1 MSTLFRSS
9 IASLSALAIVAAPM
23 PVLSQTVGVN
33 SAVRNNVK
41 VRQTTAATAA
51 TQAVV
56 KQRVQMG
63 NAITTG
69 GNSGLQVTLL
79 DKSSLTLGPN
89 ANLTVNRFVYDP
101 AKGSSSVGASVAK
114 GTFRFMSG
122 RAAKGGRNSVNT
134 PAASI
139 GIRGTMLEGAVGLDA
154 IEIAGLQ
161 SGLPSGAS
169 VDPNTA
175 TVIVLRGP
183 GPQAPGGV
191 TKGLIDVTAGGQTV
205 TLSQPGQA
213 LFIPYAGAAPIQF
226 QLNNSAFQQFDSLL
240 RSQPS
245 SFAPSIQQQNAAQN
259 ANNSGQSGQGGQGGG
274 AGQGNVVGTAQS
286 TGGAGGGAGAGA
298 GAAGAA
304 AGAGGISTSLA
315 AVLGVLAAAGVT
327 GITIAASGN
336 EEDDPASP

>member
-1 MSTLFRSS
+1 MSTLFRNS
-9 IASLSALAIVAAPM
+9 IASLSALAIAAAPV
-23 PVLSQTVGVN
+23 PALSQTVGVN

-41 VRQTTAATAA
+41 VRQTTATAAA

-154 IEIAGLQ
+154 IAIAGLQ

-191 TKGLIDVTAGGQTV
+191 TKGLIDVTAGGKTV

-213 LFIPYAGAAPIQF
+213 LFVPAAGAAPIPF

-240 RSQPS
+240 RSQPG
-245 SFAPSIQQQNAAQN
+245 SFSPSIQQQNAAQN
-259 ANNSGQSGQGGQGGG
+259 ANNQANNSGQSGQGGQSGG

-286 TGGAGGGAGAGA
+286 TGGAGGGAGA

-327 GITIAASGN
+327 GVTIAASS
-336 EEDDPASP
+336 EDEPESP